1 MVNIG
6 TYKGTGLSL
15 RARDRRFPPVT
26 ISVNTPGY
34 FHVLALQLEIL
45 VKLLR
50 RKFTSCR
57 ESMYCINRTITLHVA
72 RK

>member
-26 ISVNTPGY
+26 MSVNTPGY
-34 FHVLALQLEIL
+34 FHVFTLQLEIL
-45 VKLLR
+45 VKVLL

-57 ESMYCINRTITLHVA
+57 ESMYWRV
-72 RK
+72 